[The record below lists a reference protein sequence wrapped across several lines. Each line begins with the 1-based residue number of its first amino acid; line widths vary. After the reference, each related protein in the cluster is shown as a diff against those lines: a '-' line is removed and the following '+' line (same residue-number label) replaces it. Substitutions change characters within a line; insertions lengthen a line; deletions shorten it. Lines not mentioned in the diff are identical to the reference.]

1 MVFLLRSQKMIR
13 TPPVRADGSR
23 SVDAFTTLAA
33 QGPGAHEIRIA
44 IPKTCFINE
53 TPMLVRRQGFSPNVM
68 RSTREE
74 FPTRT
79 GNFSRPMAASV
90 RRQCYIFRGKKLCA
104 NRRGGNNDVAMCRHS
119 NRGCQHCRHPS
130 LAFLRTSPRGHR
142 SMRLPRLIPWLS
154 AGCVV
159 LALDACRPDV
169 RLVTE
174 SLPSH
179 PISEMFPR
187 ASSPPPDCPGQYR
200 ESLEDHGHSVF
211 LGCWGS
217 K

>member
-1 MVFLLRSQKMIR
+1 
-13 TPPVRADGSR
+13 
-23 SVDAFTTLAA
+23 
-33 QGPGAHEIRIA
+33 
-44 IPKTCFINE
+44 
-53 TPMLVRRQGFSPNVM
+53 
-68 RSTREE
+68 
-74 FPTRT
+74 
-79 GNFSRPMAASV
+79 
-90 RRQCYIFRGKKLCA
+90 
-104 NRRGGNNDVAMCRHS
+104 
-119 NRGCQHCRHPS
+119 
-130 LAFLRTSPRGHR
+130 
-142 SMRLPRLIPWLS
+142 MRLPRLIPWLS